1 MWILFNQTIQEIL
14 INAVIYAILSNIM
27 YSLLVSGKG
36 FKTNVILY
44 VITMEL
50 KFLIMF
56 GSEVYGISVMTL
68 YRVITSIIVYTI
80 LGLIIVKIQDKMV
93 NYHSR
98 ISFVILSIIIGCI
111 IEFLLA
117 GIIFAILDIITL
129 IFIIVLKPI
138 AKAIFN

>member
-27 YSLLVSGKG
+27 YSLLVSGKS

-56 GSEVYGISVMTL
+56 GSQVYGISVMTL

-138 AKAIFN
+138 AEAIFN

>member
-14 INAVIYAILSNIM
+14 INVVIYAILSNIM
-27 YSLLVSGKG
+27 YSLLVSGKS

-80 LGLIIVKIQDKMV
+80 LGLMIVKIQDKIV

-117 GIIFAILDIITL
+117 GIIFAILDIVTL

-138 AKAIFN
+138 VEAIFN

>member
-14 INAVIYAILSNIM
+14 INVVIYAILSNIM
-27 YSLLVSGKG
+27 YSLLVSGKS

-117 GIIFAILDIITL
+117 GIIFAILDIVTL

-138 AKAIFN
+138 AEAIFN